1 MNSYNIKEQLDNQRI
16 QEETNILTKNF
27 QIIYVDTVPS
37 GGKTQTYFLGLGCA
51 QYLVFQRAEICSIK
65 KVVWG

>member
-37 GGKTQTYFLGLGCA
+37 GGKT
-51 QYLVFQRAEICSIK
+51 
-65 KVVWG
+65 